1 MSKSKLLQKF
11 IFKVRVCLKDV
22 IIIGAGP
29 AGLTTALYAARAGF
43 SVLILE
49 KSVCGGQVATTGE
62 VENYPAIENIS
73 GADFSMNLYNQVIS
87 KNVEVLFE
95 EVKRVDFSDKIKKVF
110 TDFNGYEA
118 KTVIIANGVKRR
130 ELGCKGEKEFS
141 GRGVSYC
148 ATCDGAFFKDKDVAV
163 VGAGN
168 TALEDALFL
177 SNICNSLTILIRN
190 DKIRGERIL
199 FEAVQDKSNI
209 ALKLNSTISEIGGK
223 SGSVSFVRV
232 FDKILKKEIKLNVSA
247 VFVAIGLMPDNN
259 IFSNFIKLD
268 ESGYILSDESC
279 ITNVSG
285 VFVAGDTRKKSLRQ
299 IVTAEADGAAAAA
312 NVSKY
317 LN

>member
-1 MSKSKLLQKF
+1 M
-11 IFKVRVCLKDV
+11 RVCLKDV

-29 AGLTTALYAARAGF
+29 AGLTAALYATRAGF

-73 GADFSMNLYNQVIS
+73 GADFSMNHYNQVIS

-110 TDFNGYEA
+110 TDFNGYDA

-130 ELGCKGEKEFS
+130 ELGCEGEKEFA

-148 ATCDGAFFKDKDVAV
+148 ATCDGAFFKGKNVVV

-168 TALEDALFL
+168 TALEDALIL
-177 SNICNSLTILIRN
+177 ANICKSVTILVRN
-190 DKIRGERIL
+190 EKIRGEKIL
-199 FEAVQDKSNI
+199 FESVKCKSNI
-209 ALKLNSTISEIGGK
+209 ALKFNTTISEIGGE
-223 SGSVSFVRV
+223 SEAVSFVRV
-232 FDKILKKEIKLNVSA
+232 LDKISKKESRLNVSA
-247 VFVAIGLMPDNN
+247 VFIAIGLMPDNG
-259 IFSNFIKLD
+259 IFSDFIKLD

-279 ITNVSG
+279 LTDAPG

-299 IVTAEADGAAAAA
+299 IITAEADGAVTAA

-317 LN
+317 LNG

>member
-1 MSKSKLLQKF
+1 
-11 IFKVRVCLKDV
+11 
-22 IIIGAGP
+22 
-29 AGLTTALYAARAGF
+29 
-43 SVLILE
+43 
-49 KSVCGGQVATTGE
+49 
-62 VENYPAIENIS
+62 
-73 GADFSMNLYNQVIS
+73 MNLYNQVIS

-110 TDFNGYEA
+110 TDFNGYDA

-177 SNICNSLTILIRN
+177 SNICKSVTILIRN

>member
-1 MSKSKLLQKF
+1 M
-11 IFKVRVCLKDV
+11 RVCLKDV

-29 AGLTTALYAARAGF
+29 AGLTAALYAARAGF

-110 TDFNGYEA
+110 TDFNGYDA

-177 SNICNSLTILIRN
+177 SNICKSVTILIRN

-223 SGSVSFVRV
+223 SGSVSVVRV